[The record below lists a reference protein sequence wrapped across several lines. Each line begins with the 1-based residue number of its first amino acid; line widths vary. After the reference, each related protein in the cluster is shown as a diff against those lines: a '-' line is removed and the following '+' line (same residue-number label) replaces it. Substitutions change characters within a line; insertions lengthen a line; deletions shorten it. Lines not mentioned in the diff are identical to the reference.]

1 MFGKAN
7 KVEAA
12 KAQAKK
18 DYESIVALETVADE
32 PRAPRVRLAMRAKTN
47 IEMTFVEAARKT
59 EAFEE
64 QKMAALLAGTGT
76 SELVEPELTDPFKLI
91 KSEKGTVVSYL
102 PIELGQQIF
111 DIAGAYQR
119 ASIDAEQAVNAG
131 QAVMDKVCHTL
142 ALNDAIN
149 VLEFLI
155 DSEDDAD

>member
-1 MFGKAN
+1 
-7 KVEAA
+7 
-12 KAQAKK
+12 
-18 DYESIVALETVADE
+18 
-32 PRAPRVRLAMRAKTN
+32 
-47 IEMTFVEAARKT
+47 
-59 EAFEE
+59 
-64 QKMAALLAGTGT
+64 MAALLAGTGT

>member
-18 DYESIVALETVADE
+18 DYESIVALENVADE

-47 IEMTFVEAARKT
+47 IEMTSVEAARKT

-142 ALNDAIN
+142 ALNDSIN